1 MPAADRHR
9 NPSKPH
15 LVAAP
20 EPVRPGPP
28 RRIMV
33 VYGTRP
39 EAVKVAP
46 LIRALDDSP
55 LFTPLVAVT
64 AQHRS
69 MLDQVNEV
77 FGITPHY
84 DLDIHEPG
92 QTLTDITTRALTGV
106 RRLLADQAPDAVVV
120 QGDTTTVFAAALAA
134 FYEKIPVFHLEAG
147 LRTGTSTRPI
157 RRR

>member
-1 MPAADRHR
+1 MTLEHHHPPA
-9 NPSKPH
+9 PPKPH
-15 LVAAP
+15 LVTTS
-20 EPVRPGPP
+20 VRPTTASA

-39 EAVKVAP
+39 EAIKVAP
-46 LIRALDDSP
+46 LIRALDESA

-77 FGITPHY
+77 FGITPQH

-92 QTLTDITTRALTGV
+92 QSLTDITTR
-106 RRLLADQAPDAVVV
+106 
-120 QGDTTTVFAAALAA
+120 
-134 FYEKIPVFHLEAG
+134 
-147 LRTGTSTRPI
+147 
-157 RRR
+157 